1 MLSLSL
7 DLVVDQVVVGLE
19 EVATMSFSFSDGL
32 LGDSER
38 DQVELGGLP
47 PFEKYVKS
55 SMCNNDKASYPPLPI
70 LIVHLT

>member
-7 DLVVDQVVVGLE
+7 DFEVDQVVVGLE

-47 PFEKYVKS
+47 PWENMFNQS
-55 SMCNNDKASYPPLPI
+55 ICNNDKATPPK
-70 LIVHLT
+70 

>member
-47 PFEKYVKS
+47 PYEKYVIN
-55 SMCNNDKASYPPLPI
+55 M
-70 LIVHLT
+70 